1 MRPCGLGPLRL
12 PEPGLVPFLD
22 DFPPQRHLS
31 RDLGIAY
38 RVPEQG
44 RILLTAPVVPALL
57 RPDGSVRTE
66 VLAVLVD
73 ETVGFV
79 AVYAAAPDWAS
90 TANLALACTLAPV
103 EPRGVIEVDSQVV
116 KVGLRLVVVE
126 AEVCWEGRLLAQT
139 QGAFAR
145 VGRADRNVGIDL
157 PGPDPGAVWEMG
169 AGALDRVPFGEV
181 LGLRVDGPGGGSE
194 GGGVALDFGEYVIN
208 SSGLL
213 HGGVVAALSLAAA
226 EQAGGSTPTADSGPA
241 VLTANVQFLS
251 PGRVG
256 PFEAGASHRASLPGG
271 ELWSTETRDVG
282 GGQVMARGLVT
293 TT

>member
-1 MRPCGLGPLRL
+1 M
-12 PEPGLVPFLD
+12 PFLD
-22 DFPPQRHLS
+22 DFPPARHLS

-38 RVPEQG
+38 RVPEAG
-44 RILLTAPVVPALL
+44 RIVLTVPAVPALL
-57 RPDGSVRTE
+57 RADGSVRSE

-90 TANLALACTLAPV
+90 TANLALVCTLAPV
-103 EPRGVIEVDSQVV
+103 QARGVIQVDSRVV
-116 KVGLRLVVVE
+116 KVGRRLVVVE
-126 AEVCWEGRLLAQT
+126 GTVSWEGRLLAHT

-157 PGPDPGAVWEMG
+157 PVPDAEAVWELG
-169 AGALDRVPFGEV
+169 SGSLASAPFGEV
-181 LGLRVDGPGGGSE
+181 MGLRNDDGDGAA
-194 GGGVALDFGEYVIN
+194 VALDFGDYTVN

-226 EQAGGSTPTADSGPA
+226 ERAGTLAAAERAGETGAARVPGQA
-241 VLTANVQFLS
+241 VLGANVQFLS

-256 PFEAGASHRASLPGG
+256 PFVASASPLAALPGG
-271 ELWSTETRDVG
+271 QLWSTETRDTG
-282 GGQVMARGLVT
+282 GGQVMARATVT